1 LRNTRQPIVSQRLF
15 QHRVFGAFNIHLE
28 DVRGFDLAQLHG
40 ATIILGNT
48 YARKKREWLKKQLG
62 SSALVLDATESA
74 VMWENGRWV
83 RFAQGR

>member
-1 LRNTRQPIVSQRLF
+1 VFWFTRDANRLYLREE
-15 QHRVFGAFNIHLE
+15 H
-28 DVRGFDLAQLHG
+28 LAQLHG